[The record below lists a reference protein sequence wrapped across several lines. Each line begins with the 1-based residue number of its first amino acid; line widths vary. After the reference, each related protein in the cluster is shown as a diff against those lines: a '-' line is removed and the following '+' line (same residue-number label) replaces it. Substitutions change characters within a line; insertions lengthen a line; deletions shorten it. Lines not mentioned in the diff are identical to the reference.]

1 MFKLKISIVIPI
13 HNEGDFIKTL
23 VARIAQYVKEDYE
36 ILFVYDSPEEV
47 SLPIILEIRR
57 TDSRIRAILNSI
69 GRGPATAIRTG
80 IENSQGEVVVICMAD
95 GSDDVKSIPD
105 LFGLVERGIV
115 VACASRYMPGG
126 RQIGAPWLKS
136 KLSRLAGLM
145 LYWLARIG
153 TKDST
158 NSFKAYKREFLLQ
171 TQIES
176 TEGFEI
182 GLELV
187 AKAKRQKLPIAEI
200 PTIWIERSF
209 GSSNFKLFRWF
220 PKYLYWFFYAFGI
233 GARR

>member
-1 MFKLKISIVIPI
+1 
-13 HNEGDFIKTL
+13 
-23 VARIAQYVKEDYE
+23 
-36 ILFVYDSPEEV
+36 
-47 SLPIILEIRR
+47 
-57 TDSRIRAILNSI
+57 
-69 GRGPATAIRTG
+69 
-80 IENSQGEVVVICMAD
+80 
-95 GSDDVKSIPD
+95 
-105 LFGLVERGIV
+105 
-115 VACASRYMPGG
+115 MPGG

-136 KLSRLAGLM
+136 KLSRIAGRM

-153 TKDST
+153 TKDPT

-209 GSSNFKLFRWF
+209 GSSNFKLFQWL